1 MEIIMMKQILEV
13 NENIANANKE
23 YFYTNNILCVN
34 VLGSPG
40 SGKTTL
46 ISALAKKLDGI
57 KVGVIEGDVA
67 SSIDTQRLIN
77 EGVAAVQINTGGG
90 CHLDAISINEAARAL
105 NLQNAILFI
114 ENVGNLI
121 CTAEFDLGEHIKL
134 LAASVAEGDDKPF
147 KYIPMFSCVDTVALT
162 KSDIAEAVSFDRANF
177 IKGLRLVSEA
187 KLFDVSCKQDY
198 GVEAIADYL
207 IKFKFDLHALRVE
220 I

>member
-1 MEIIMMKQILEV
+1 MQIIMMKQILEV
-13 NENIANANKE
+13 NQNIANANRE
-23 YFYTNNILCVN
+23 YFLSKNILCVN

-46 ISALAKKLDGI
+46 ISSLAKKLNGI

-77 EGVAAVQINTGGG
+77 EGIETVQINTGGQ
-90 CHLDAISINEAARAL
+90 CHLDAFSISEAARAL

-121 CTAEFDLGEHIKL
+121 CTADFDLGEHIKL

-147 KYIPMFSCVDTVALT
+147 KYIPMFSCVNAVALT
-162 KSDIAEAVSFDRANF
+162 KSDITEAVSFDRANF

-187 KLFDVSCKQDY
+187 ELFDVSCKQDY

-207 IKFKFDLHALRVE
+207 IKETLKKANFFH
-220 I
+220 

>member
-13 NENIANANKE
+13 NDHIANDNRE
-23 YFYTNNILCVN
+23 YFHSSNILCVN

-46 ISALAKKLDGI
+46 ISALTKRLHGI

-67 SSIDTQRLIN
+67 SSIDTQRLID
-77 EGVAAVQINTGGG
+77 EGVAAVQINTGGQ
-90 CHLDAISINEAARAL
+90 CHLDASSISEAARAL
-105 NLQNAILFI
+105 NLKDAVLFI

-134 LAASVAEGDDKPF
+134 LAACVTEGDDKPF
-147 KYIPMFSCVDTVALT
+147 KYIPMFSCVDAVALT
-162 KSDIAEAVSFDRANF
+162 KSDLAEAVSFNKANF

-187 KLFDVSCKQDY
+187 DVFDVSCKQNY
-198 GVEAIADYL
+198 GVEAVADYI
-207 IKFKFDLHALRVE
+207 IKILRAE